1 LAFFAAAFLAS
12 CGEHPGSE
20 ELLRYGKAKAA
31 YEGGAFAEAAA
42 LLEKT
47 DFSQALVLRGKAL
60 YFSGADEEA
69 ERCLRRALK
78 KNPQSQEAALFL
90 ARLLRD
96 RGDDGEAR
104 RLVEGLVASNP
115 QDIRALRLA
124 SDLAE
129 ERGDGEAAAAF
140 LNLAADAA
148 AETALVFLD
157 RGRRR
162 YLTGNNAGA
171 IEDIAKAEALL
182 GENSP
187 LKRNVAALRNA
198 ISSSMASSAP
208 SSISSSNFTSNS
220 SSILKENSHE
230 TEN

>member
-1 LAFFAAAFLAS
+1 MGSQVALMAFFAAAFFAS
-12 CGEHPGSE
+12 CGEHPGE
-20 ELLRYGKAKAA
+20 DELFRYGRAKTA
-31 YEGGAFAEAAA
+31 YEAGAFAEAAA
-42 LLEKT
+42 LLDKAA
-47 DFSQALVLRGKAL
+47 FSQALVLRGKAL
-60 YFSGADEEA
+60 YFSGGDEEA

-78 KNPQSQEAALFL
+78 KNPQSEEAALFL

-96 RGDDGEAR
+96 RGDDGEAMR
-104 RLVEGLVASNP
+104 IAESLAARNP

-129 ERGDGEAAAAF
+129 ARGDGEAAASY

-148 AETALVFLD
+148 QETALVFLD

-162 YLTGNNAGA
+162 YLAGNNVGA
-171 IEDIAKAEALL
+171 VEDIARAEALL

-198 ISSSMASSAP
+198 VASSQAL
-208 SSISSSNFTSNS
+208 SNS
-220 SSILKENSHE
+220 TLSSTSLPKEAAYE
-230 TEN
+230 AEN